1 MTREPRLPSFLMQS
15 HPVDAHL
22 ARDQLNVASPST
34 SITDLLF
41 GLLYRVIEV
50 VQVPQLELLPLT
62 TTIINLPKALQLRL
76 QLWFFRLVI

>member
-1 MTREPRLPSFLMQS
+1 MQS

-34 SITDLLF
+34 SITDLFWF

-50 VQVPQLELLPLT
+50 VQVPQLQVP
-62 TTIINLPKALQLRL
+62 QLRVPQPQVTQPQVPLL
-76 QLWFFRLVI
+76 QVPLLQEALG

>member
-1 MTREPRLPSFLMQS
+1 MQS

-50 VQVPQLELLPLT
+50 VQVPQLQVP
-62 TTIINLPKALQLRL
+62 QLRVPQPQVPQPQVPLL
-76 QLWFFRLVI
+76 QVPLLQEALG